1 MEAIEQ
7 KDTYESLKSKAQS
20 KQKSESEDLQKVMDG
35 KSTMKGLFLRK
46 SKDEEKSELESKIA
60 RVSFCLGEINS

>member
-7 KDTYESLKSKAQS
+7 KDTYDSLKTKAQS
-20 KQKSESEDLQKVMDG
+20 KQKSESEDLQKVMEG

-46 SKDEEKSELESKIA
+46 SKDEEKTDIEGKIA
-60 RVSFCLGEINS
+60 KV

>member
-7 KDTYESLKSKAQS
+7 KDTYDALKVKAQS
-20 KQKSESEDLQKVMDG
+20 KQKSEAEDLQKVMEG

-46 SKDEEKSELESKIA
+46 SKDEEKTDIEGKIA
-60 RVSFCLGEINS
+60 KV